1 MSAPKITRLFGICG
15 VMIVA
20 FVTTTLP
27 QARLQHRLALRL
39 LVPNPKSCLG
49 SEDIFTEIAFR
60 NISDESIKV
69 SMSGFGS
76 GIHYRAFSTG
86 DAHSPGLQTLDLT
99 SDP

>member
-27 QARLQHRLALRL
+27 QAQLPHRLTLRL
-39 LVPNPKSCLG
+39 LVPSPKSCVG
-49 SEDIFTEIAFR
+49 SEDIVAEIAFR
-60 NISDESIKV
+60 NMSDESIKV
-69 SMSGFGS
+69 SMSGLGS

-86 DAHSPGLQTLDLT
+86 DVHSPGLQTLR
-99 SDP
+99 SHV